1 MSIQSY
7 IRLRMSIGF
16 IKSLINCLIKV
27 VDKRSFFT
35 NVSLSKTINDI
46 IDRVKKDTMIDTK
59 LKKNMLKKLIKDC
72 CSKSVFF

>member
-1 MSIQSY
+1 M
-7 IRLRMSIGF
+7 
-16 IKSLINCLIKV
+16 V